1 MVLDVSNFIS
11 EKGLSLQLEKIA
23 FPFHSVLLLYCE
35 VYLYNNASFGM
46 SCTSGAE
53 IVAYLK

>member
-35 VYLYNNASFGM
+35 VYL
-46 SCTSGAE
+46 
-53 IVAYLK
+53 